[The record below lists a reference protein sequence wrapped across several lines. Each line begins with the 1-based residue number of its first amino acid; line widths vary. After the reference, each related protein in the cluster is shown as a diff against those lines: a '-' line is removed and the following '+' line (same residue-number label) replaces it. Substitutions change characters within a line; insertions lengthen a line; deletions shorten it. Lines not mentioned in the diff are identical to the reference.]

1 LEFSAAAP
9 PAPVV
14 GILAAV
20 DIPAAVDVIAATPI
34 PMPRSEPQAP
44 PAPPKKKHVDFAPGV
59 PLDTE
64 TALIS
69 LLTIVLQNGECF
81 DGEDAEQILSVV
93 QKAQDVSRKQ
103 RMRQVSVARDTL
115 CKHLASLIA
124 QREKMLQDAMN
135 KNLLRPDDVLFEFF
149 VEKQAMLLKQLQTMQ
164 AM

>member
-1 LEFSAAAP
+1 
-9 PAPVV
+9 
-14 GILAAV
+14 
-20 DIPAAVDVIAATPI
+20 
-34 PMPRSEPQAP
+34 MPRSEPQAP

-149 VEKQAMLLKQLQTMQ
+149 VQKQAMLLKQLQTMQ